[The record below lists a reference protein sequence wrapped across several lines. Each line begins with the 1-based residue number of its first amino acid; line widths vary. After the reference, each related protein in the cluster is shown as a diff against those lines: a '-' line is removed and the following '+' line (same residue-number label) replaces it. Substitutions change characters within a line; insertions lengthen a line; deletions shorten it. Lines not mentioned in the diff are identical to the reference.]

1 VDHSR
6 ARARHR
12 TRRLGR
18 LSLIVGAALGV
29 LWQIAAGAQPAERV
43 RRVGVLMHAT
53 EPVRPDA
60 PGRALDFA
68 AALRER
74 GWIEGRNLAIEYR
87 YSGGIPERLPDL
99 ASQLTRLRPDVIV
112 AHTNQAI
119 AAAKGAAPTIPIVM
133 VIAVDPVGAGLVVS
147 LARPGGNVTGLT
159 FDVSDEIWGKRLELL
174 KEAAPGIARVAVL
187 WNPAYAPNRNR
198 WKAVEEAAGKLG
210 VALVSVELQAGG
222 DVDSRFALMTK
233 ERVRGLFVLGDPV
246 LYGLRR
252 QIADHALGHRLP
264 SVSPYREGADAG
276 GLIAYGVSL
285 PGTFRHAAQYV
296 DKILKGARPGELPIE
311 QPNTFELV
319 INLKTATALG
329 LVVPQPPS
337 MRADQLLQ

>member
-1 VDHSR
+1 MDHPR
-6 ARARHR
+6 ARTRVR
-12 TRRLGR
+12 SRRLGR
-18 LSLIVGAALGV
+18 LSLIFGAALGA

-43 RRVGVLMHAT
+43 RQVGVLIHAT
-53 EPVRPDA
+53 GPVRPDFEA
-60 PGRALDFA
+60 G
-68 AALRER
+68 LRER
-74 GWIEGRNLAIEYR
+74 GWIKGRNVAIEYR
-87 YSGGIPERLPDL
+87 YSEGIPERLPDL
-99 ASQLTRLRPDVIV
+99 AAELTRLRPDVIV

-119 AAAKGAAPTIPIVM
+119 AAAKGAATTIPIVM

-147 LARPGGNVTGLT
+147 LARPGGNLTGLT
-159 FDVSDEIWGKRLELL
+159 FDVSDAIWGKRLELL
-174 KEAAPGIARVAVL
+174 KEAAPGITRLAVL
-187 WNPAYAPNRNR
+187 WNPAYTPNRHR
-198 WKAVEEAAGKLG
+198 WQAVEEAAGKLG

-222 DVDSRFALMTK
+222 DIESRFALMAK

-246 LYGLRR
+246 LFGLRR
-252 QIADHALGHRLP
+252 QIADLALRHRLP

-276 GLIAYGVSL
+276 GLIAYGISL
-285 PGTFRHAAQYV
+285 SGTWRHAAQYV

-329 LVVPQPPS
+329 LAVPQALS